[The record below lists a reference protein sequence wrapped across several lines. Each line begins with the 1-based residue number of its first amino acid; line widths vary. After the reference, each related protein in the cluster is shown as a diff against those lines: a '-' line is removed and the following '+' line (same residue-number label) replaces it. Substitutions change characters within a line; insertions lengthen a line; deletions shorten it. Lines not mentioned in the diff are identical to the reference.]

1 MGLHTVGS
9 HLGKWVFS
17 AVMACLACV
26 VAFPFIWM
34 ILSSFKQPYEF
45 YLIIPTLFPQQFSF
59 SNYAELFGKWDF
71 MVYYKNSLMVTSVQ
85 VISNIIIVLCA
96 GYGFAKYQFRGR
108 TFFFLLIMAS
118 TMIPW
123 VATII
128 PLYILANRFL
138 LIDTYRGLILVGL
151 ADAFSIFLAR
161 NFITTV
167 PTALLESARM
177 EGAGEAR
184 ILYSVVLPEIQPLI
198 AVIAIQRMIGSWNA
212 FQWPLL
218 VVNSD
223 RLRTLPIAIAKLS
236 SQYNDAYN
244 LKMAAATVAIIP
256 VILVYIFFQRYFVE
270 GITLSGIK

>member
-1 MGLHTVGS
+1 
-9 HLGKWVFS
+9 
-17 AVMACLACV
+17 
-26 VAFPFIWM
+26 
-34 ILSSFKQPYEF
+34 
-45 YLIIPTLFPQQFSF
+45 
-59 SNYAELFGKWDF
+59 
-71 MVYYKNSLMVTSVQ
+71 
-85 VISNIIIVLCA
+85 
-96 GYGFAKYQFRGR
+96 
-108 TFFFLLIMAS
+108 
-118 TMIPW
+118 
-123 VATII
+123 
-128 PLYILANRFL
+128 
-138 LIDTYRGLILVGL
+138 
-151 ADAFSIFLAR
+151 
-161 NFITTV
+161 
-167 PTALLESARM
+167 M

-184 ILYSVVLPEIQPLI
+184 ILYSVVLPEIKPLI